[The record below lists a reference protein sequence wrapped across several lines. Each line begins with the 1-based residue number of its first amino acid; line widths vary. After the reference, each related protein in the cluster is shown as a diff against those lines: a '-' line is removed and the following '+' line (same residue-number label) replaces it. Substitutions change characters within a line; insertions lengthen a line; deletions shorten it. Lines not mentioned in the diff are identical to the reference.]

1 MYKKYELT
9 EDEIAFIEST
19 IRVILENENDKE
31 DLLWPESFIFV
42 NLAKSISMTLSLIH

>member
-19 IRVILENENDKE
+19 IRVILENEMIRRIYCGRK
-31 DLLWPESFIFV
+31 V
-42 NLAKSISMTLSLIH
+42 LSS